1 MGEVYRCKLLSLE
14 WSLTST
20 VSTRQVGWQ
29 TVINCIDERLWNH
42 SREILKCTFL
52 SFSFKLTY
60 LLKQRIALDRSQT
73 ADRVLW
79 GCFSVSILSFSLS
92 VVSLALL
99 FPWKLASRW
108 RGWRGSGRQTRT
120 SGPVWPCMVSDW
132 SCGRTGKP
140 VLLTDWTDPTPVRAF
155 HVLPFK
161 NIPKR
166 TMNKAS
172 ASNLWCVKILLPIS
186 YLWSIVV
193 VTWLDK

>member
-20 VSTRQVGWQ
+20 VSTRQVGRQ

-42 SREILKCTFL
+42 SRGILKCTLL

-60 LLKQRIALDRSQT
+60 LLKHCIALDRSQT
-73 ADRVLW
+73 ADHVLW
-79 GCFSVSILSFSLS
+79 GVFFSVSILSFSLS
-92 VVSLALL
+92 IVSLTLL

-140 VLLTDWTDPTPVRAF
+140 VLLTDRTDPTPVRAF
-155 HVLPFK
+155 HVLPFRH
-161 NIPKR
+161 IPKR
-166 TMNKAS
+166 TMTKAS
-172 ASNLWCVKILLPIS
+172 ASNHWRV
-186 YLWSIVV
+186 
-193 VTWLDK
+193 